1 MLMIPCSAWC
11 WVASREQRVSWV
23 HVLPHH
29 AAQQVV
35 VVLVQHE
42 AVHFL
47 MVTCVG
53 MAA

>member
-1 MLMIPCSAWC
+1 MLMIPCSAGWL
-11 WVASREQRVSWV
+11 AGSRVSWV

-47 MVTCVG
+47 MVT
-53 MAA
+53 